1 VPRSF
6 CRPEKRTLAA
16 GLSKILGGK
25 VTVLARAQ
33 HEYWSTHPAEVVTC
47 RTGGG
52 TTLRLLCKYSGG
64 ADSLAHGHRGGV
76 AYEAEVSRRVLAF
89 PEVSTPR
96 LHGTHFDP
104 ATGWTWL
111 VLEYL
116 DDCLRLEMTAG
127 DAAHT
132 RTARWLG
139 AFHAA
144 HERLSDDP
152 SHAFLS
158 RYDEQYYAGWVGR
171 ARRFA
176 RPLEGKVPWF
186 AAVCDAA
193 GDLFESLLSAPQT
206 VIHGEF
212 YPKNVLLLT
221 RRVIPVDW
229 ESAAIGPGEIDLA
242 ALVEGWGE
250 RVSRACVTAYL
261 RARGAG
267 GDRAAIG
274 RRLDAARAYLCFRW
288 LGDRPEW
295 TAQEDSRFRFG
306 TLRACATRLGVF
318 RKEHAP

>member
-1 VPRSF
+1 MPRPCS
-6 CRPEKRTLAA
+6 RPEKRALAA
-16 GLSKILGGK
+16 GLSEILGGI
-25 VTVLARAQ
+25 VTVLAREP

-47 RTGGG
+47 RSGSGA
-52 TTLRLLCKYSGG
+52 TLRLLCKYSGG

-76 AYEAEVSRRVLAF
+76 AYESEVYRRVLAF

-96 LHGTHFDP
+96 YHGTHVDP
-104 ATGWTWL
+104 ATGWAWL

-132 RTARWLG
+132 RAARWLG

-144 HERLSDDP
+144 HERLAGDP

-158 RYDEQYYAGWVGR
+158 RYDEKYYAGWVGR

-193 GDLFESLLSAPQT
+193 GDLFEPLLSAPHA

-212 YPKNVLLLT
+212 YPKNVLLLN

-242 ALVEGWGE
+242 ALLEGWGE

-261 RARGAG
+261 RTRESA

-295 TAQEDSRFRFG
+295 TAKEGARFHFD
-306 TLRACATRLGVF
+306 TLRASAARLGVPGTE
-318 RKEHAP
+318 KAS